1 MIVSLIKNVNYI
13 YFSLHAEEVITSNYI
28 KDNNDGIFVSSLQF
42 ETIERLYLFLRDSTF
57 EEQKYIV
64 LDFRSIKHIQAN
76 IISKIISIRDL
87 GYKLIFKNISSEVHE
102 ALAINVIVNPKNLN
116 NEMNGYDTFYYF
128 SSDYEEIYS
137 VDLNEKKLFN
147 KEFERILKEKNYI
160 VEYDKKHSSSFVY
173 LHSFIDLKKF
183 ISHEQPFFYFAL
195 YKLAMKIKYKWKTE
209 IGNNPILVSQSLTST
224 FIVSILS
231 KLLNLDILVF
241 DKIGPITKLYNKLE
255 KHNFD
260 KRKYIVVSDLVCLGT
275 EVKITKSLIEFS
287 GGKYLGNVSLV
298 KIETLTREDL
308 SLENID
314 HTISIFSVTNE
325 NNKELNYYI
334 YTNLNPLPVNG

>member
-42 ETIERLYLFLRDSTF
+42 ETIERLYNFLKESSF
-57 EEQKYIV
+57 KEQKYIV
-64 LDFRSIKHIQAN
+64 LDFRNIKHIQAN
-76 IISKIISIRDL
+76 IITKIINIRDL
-87 GYKLIFKNISSEVHE
+87 GYKLIFKNISLEIHE
-102 ALAINVIVNPKNLN
+102 PLSINVIVNDNNLKNTSD
-116 NEMNGYDTFYYF
+116 GYDTFYYF
-128 SSDYEEIYS
+128 TSESEEIYS
-137 VDLNEKKLFN
+137 VDLDEKKLFN
-147 KEFERILKEKNYI
+147 KEFERILKEKKYI
-160 VEYDKKHSSSFVY
+160 VEYKKKHASSFIY

-183 ISHEQPFFYFAL
+183 ISHEHPFIYFAL
-195 YKLAMKIKYKWKTE
+195 YKLAMKIKYKWRTE
-209 IGNNPILVSQSLTST
+209 IDNNPILVSQSLTST

-260 KRKYIVVSDLVCLGT
+260 KRNYIVVSDLVCLGT

-308 SLENID
+308 NLENID
-314 HTISIFSVTNE
+314 HTISIFSVTNK

-334 YTNLNPLPVNG
+334 YTNLNPLPING